1 MLLGLGL
8 LYVGAVLVLNGL
20 WLLGRIEDR
29 EIVVVN
35 VVSGTVTLCV
45 SLFWAFNPEANA
57 GSIKAAALT
66 LLFTAT
72 YFWVA
77 YNRFIPVDG
86 RGLGWFSLFVAITVA
101 PVAIQGLQG
110 ADSPIALWMGWNWVG
125 WGLLWFCYFLLLTL
139 KKPMLR
145 FTGAFTV
152 FIGIVT
158 GWLPGLSLLQGWI
171 QP

>member
-20 WLLGRIEDR
+20 WLLGHIEDR

-35 VVSGTVTLCV
+35 VVSGTITLFV
-45 SLFWAFNPEANA
+45 SLFWAFNSGAND
-57 GSIKAAALT
+57 GSIKGAALT

-77 YNRFIPVDG
+77 YNRFSKVDG

-101 PVAIQGLQG
+101 PVAVQSLQT
-110 ADSPIALWMGWNWVG
+110 ATSPIGVWMGWNWVG
-125 WGLLWFCYFLLLTL
+125 WGLLWFCYFLLLAM
-139 KKPMLR
+139 KQPILR
-145 FTGAFTV
+145 FTGALTV
-152 FIGIVT
+152 LIGIVT
-158 GWLPGLSLLQGWI
+158 GWAPGLSLLQGWVH
-171 QP
+171 P

>member
-20 WLLGRIEDR
+20 WLLGHIEDR

-35 VVSGTVTLCV
+35 VVSGTITLFV
-45 SLFWAFNPEANA
+45 SLFWAFSSGAND
-57 GSIKAAALT
+57 GSIKGAALT

-77 YNRFIPVDG
+77 YNRFSKVDG

-101 PVAIQGLQG
+101 PVAVQSLQT
-110 ADSPIALWMGWNWVG
+110 ATSPRYHERPRSCSRPAASGHGRIPPPLARLRVVCQHCQER
-125 WGLLWFCYFLLLTL
+125 WF
-139 KKPMLR
+139 
-145 FTGAFTV
+145 
-152 FIGIVT
+152 
-158 GWLPGLSLLQGWI
+158 
-171 QP
+171 